1 MIPKPLITYI
11 ETAIIPRYK
20 EFDKAHNLSHVRT
33 VIEESLA
40 LARQYPEADERLAY
54 VIAAYHD
61 TGLCRDRATHHL
73 VSGEILMADS
83 TLRQWFSDT
92 EILLMKEAVEDHR
105 ASTDHEPR
113 SIYGKIVAEADR
125 IIDPDITLR
134 RTVQYGLKQNP
145 AADKEWHYQRFHQ
158 HLMAKYAPGGY
169 LKLWFP
175 EGKNAEQ
182 LKKLQAIIAD
192 EGQLRQVST
201 NIRGGKDNSGIN
213 EAYAPFHFR
222 LWKRFVSIM
231 EQSVLYKETKCFY
244 NGTNRFIPSKQVVSY
259 KRNNLFRR
267 GVTKCSVL

>member
-73 VSGEILMADS
+73 VSGEILMAD
-83 TLRQWFSDT
+83 
-92 EILLMKEAVEDHR
+92 
-105 ASTDHEPR
+105 
-113 SIYGKIVAEADR
+113 
-125 IIDPDITLR
+125 ITLR

-192 EGQLRQVST
+192 EGQLRQV
-201 NIRGGKDNSGIN
+201 
-213 EAYAPFHFR
+213 F
-222 LWKRFVSIM
+222 
-231 EQSVLYKETKCFY
+231 
-244 NGTNRFIPSKQVVSY
+244 NRIFEEEK
-259 KRNNLFRR
+259 
-267 GVTKCSVL
+267 